1 MIDQKKL
8 EEIKEYCLV
17 NQIDYEKTLSKIIDL
32 GFNYIKYKDFLPK
45 PKKAENSPEQE
56 TKVDT
61 IKVEETPKQK
71 PFIPNNTYGE

>member
-8 EEIKEYCLV
+8 EEIKDYCIT

-45 PKKAENSPEQE
+45 PKKAENPPDPE
-56 TKVDT
+56 TKVEI
-61 IKVEETPKQK
+61 IKTEETPKQK
-71 PFIPNNTYGE
+71 PFIPYDTYGE